1 MDGSPFRVLCLSGGG
16 FLGLYTATVLAEL
29 EAKAGEPLARRFDL
43 LAGTSIGGVLALAL
57 AFEIPMATL
66 VQLFS
71 EHGPAVFSS
80 RALPAGALSRL
91 VDLSRS
97 VTGPKYSGKAL
108 RDALQAHLGDQRLRD
123 ALHAVVVPAVDVG
136 SCETKVFKTPHVP
149 ASEGDGALRAA
160 DVAMAACAAPAYFP
174 AVRIGQR
181 LFADG
186 GLFAVA
192 PDQVALHE
200 VEHFMGLDVERVHML
215 SIGTATAR
223 YRPRGGVQAD
233 AGAVGWL
240 SDGRLV
246 LTMISAQQQHAQAML
261 EDRLG
266 SRYLRVDA
274 QWPVDSALGIDVA
287 TPQAVERLMAM
298 GRRSAA
304 NVDSREL
311 ERLFGGAFQPLRKA
325 AS

>member
-1 MDGSPFRVLCLSGGG
+1 MDDRPFRVLCLSGGG

-29 EAKAGEPLARRFDL
+29 EATVGEPLARRFNL

-66 VQLFS
+66 VQLFAQL
-71 EHGPAVFSS
+71 GPAVFSS
-80 RALPAGALSRL
+80 RSLPDGALSRL

-108 RDALQAHLGDQRLRD
+108 RDALREHMGDRRLRE

-174 AVRIGQR
+174 CVRIGQR

-200 VEHFMGLDVERVHML
+200 VEHFMGEDIGRVHML
-215 SIGTATAR
+215 SIGTATSR
-223 YRPRGGVQAD
+223 YRPRSGVHGN

-274 QWPVDSALGIDVA
+274 QWPVDGGLGIDVA
-287 TPQAVERLMAM
+287 TPQAIERLMAM

-304 NVDSREL
+304 GIDR
-311 ERLFGGAFQPLRKA
+311 ERLDMLLA
-325 AS
+325 